1 MLFSFVALY
10 KYVQN
15 DIFISKYSDLEV
27 DREESSVKKLKR
39 SARLVE
45 MTQYLLSRPHTLIPL
60 TTFAERY
67 GAAKSSI
74 SEDLAIIKEV
84 FEEEGMGDLQTLA
97 GAAGGVKF
105 MPKMSQ
111 ERAFS
116 FIKQL
121 CSKLEQP
128 DRILPGGYLYMSD
141 LLGQPSVVNE
151 IGKILATAFSG
162 LEIDAVMTVETKGIP
177 LAYAVG
183 SQLNLPVVL
192 VRRDHQ
198 VTEGSAVSINYVSG
212 SHKSLHTMSLSR
224 RALPEKS
231 RVLIVDDFMKAGG
244 TVQGMIDLL
253 GEFNAEVAGVG
264 VLVESG
270 TVDSEERLL
279 HDYISLAT
287 LTAVDAK
294 TKQITVKPGNYFNAL
309 Q

>member
-1 MLFSFVALY
+1 M
-10 KYVQN
+10 
-15 DIFISKYSDLEV
+15 
-27 DREESSVKKLKR
+27 KKLKR

-45 MTQYLLSRPHTLIPL
+45 MTQYLLSRPHTVIPL

-84 FEEEGMGDLQTLA
+84 FEEGGSGELHTLA
-97 GAAGGVKF
+97 GAAGGVKWI
-105 MPKMSQ
+105 PKVSEEHALAFA
-111 ERAFS
+111 ERLS
-116 FIKQL
+116 TQL
-121 CSKLEQP
+121 AQP

-141 LLGQPSVVNE
+141 LLGQPALMNE
-151 IGKILATAFSG
+151 AGKIFATAFG
-162 LEIDAVMTVETKGIP
+162 DMNIDVVMTVETKGIP
-177 LAYAVG
+177 LAYATG
-183 SQLNLPVVL
+183 AQLNLPVVL

-198 VTEGSAVSINYVSG
+198 ATEGSAVSINYVSG

-224 RALPEKS
+224 RAMKEHS

-253 GEFNAEVAGVG
+253 AEFNATVAGVG

-270 TVDSEERLL
+270 SVDSEERLL
-279 HDYISLAT
+279 TDYVSLAK

-294 TKQITVKPGNYFNAL
+294 TRHISVSPGNYFNL
-309 Q
+309 

>member
-1 MLFSFVALY
+1 MSHCTNTD
-10 KYVQN
+10 KN
-15 DIFISKYSDLEV
+15 GIFISKYSDLEV

-116 FIKQL
+116 FIQQL
-121 CSKLEQP
+121 CGKLEQP

-141 LLGQPSVVNE
+141 LLGQPAVVNE

-162 LEIDAVMTVETKGIP
+162 REIDVVMTVETKGIP

-231 RVLIVDDFMKAGG
+231 RALIVDDFMKAGG

-279 HDYISLAT
+279 HDYVSLAT

-294 TKQITVKPGNYFNAL
+294 TKQITVKPGNYFASL
-309 Q
+309 I